1 VFLKTG
7 GASTHP
13 GKLAKKWE
21 SGSQRA
27 QSKSFLNG
35 FMQTG
40 SLEMKRNPQ
49 RAHRQ
54 LEKSGWLARNASVMT
69 VTMTVAMLAAGGAAR
84 AAQAQSSSKPA
95 DNASAPYQETTED
108 YNRRLADITRNMA
121 APGGTNSGGDYRIGA
136 DDQLDIAVLEA
147 PELDR
152 APRVSATGEIS
163 LALVGTVR
171 AAGLTTQQL
180 QLVIEELLRRN
191 YINEPHVSVQVKD
204 MQSHPVSVFGAVKKP
219 GVFQIRGPKTVVELL
234 SMAEGLDVDAG
245 DLVIIEH
252 RGEQNPAAPAT
263 TGGGMLP
270 PEDFAAPSAEVT
282 GKTIEG
288 LVLRGVEPSTEQVD
302 LKKLLATGD
311 PSLNL
316 RVYPGDVV
324 KVPRAELVYVVGEV
338 GRPGGFELKSN
349 ENISILQAIAL
360 AQGLTHTSAA
370 SKARIIRTSAET
382 GKREE
387 IHINLSKIL
396 AGQAADQLLEP
407 RDIVFVPNSVGRT
420 ALYRGVDAALTIGA
434 GVAVYRW

>member
-1 VFLKTG
+1 MAMLTTRTVTIFL
-7 GASTHP
+7 A
-13 GKLAKKWE
+13 
-21 SGSQRA
+21 
-27 QSKSFLNG
+27 
-35 FMQTG
+35 
-40 SLEMKRNPQ
+40 
-49 RAHRQ
+49 
-54 LEKSGWLARNASVMT
+54 MT
-69 VTMTVAMLAAGGAAR
+69 VTTLAAAKAAR
-84 AAQAQSSSKPA
+84 PAQAQSGSNPA
-95 DNASAPYQETTED
+95 GNASAPYQETTDD

-121 APGGTNSGGDYRIGA
+121 GPGGTTSGGDYRIGA
-136 DDQLDIAVLEA
+136 DDQLDISVLEA

-180 QLVIEELLRRN
+180 QFAIEALLRRN

-234 SMAEGLDVDAG
+234 SLAEGLDVDAG
-245 DLVIIEH
+245 DMVIIEH
-252 RGEQNPAAPAT
+252 RGEQNPVAPAT
-263 TGGGMLP
+263 TGGGLLP
-270 PEDFAAPSAEVT
+270 PKDFAPQSEGMPEEKWGIESAE
-282 GKTIEG
+282 TIAG
-288 LVLRGVEPSTEQVD
+288 FVSRDGEPSTEQVD

-311 PSLNL
+311 PSLNV

-370 SKARIIRTSAET
+370 SKARIIRTSSET